1 MDRLMCIE
9 AFVRVA
15 ETNSFA
21 EAARQLGIA
30 NSVVTNRVQQLERY
44 VDAPLFHRTTRHV
57 RLSEVGESFYGSCR
71 DMVAGVDALTEQM
84 RQSRGRQVGK
94 LRLKMLPGYAVRHF
108 GEHLAEFT
116 RRYPELEVDV
126 TVSDR
131 LGDPTEEGFD
141 VAFQIFPPASESL
154 VRRQLFP
161 VRRLF
166 CASPDYLK
174 RHRSPK
180 HPREFLEHTVGVY
193 SGYPTRNRWTF
204 HRGTKSFTMN
214 LTGSVRS
221 NSVHLLHD
229 FAVSG
234 GGIVCLPT
242 LVASESL
249 LSGEL
254 VPLLSEHTL
263 SSYSF
268 LAIYSSTQRRSLKVK
283 SLIDFL
289 AAKFGDDPP
298 WDAPLRKRGW
308 LK

>member
-1 MDRLMCIE
+1 MDRLLCIE

-116 RRYPELEVDV
+116 RRYPELEIDI

-141 VAFQIFPPASESL
+141 VAFQIFPPASELL

-166 CASPDYLK
+166 CASPDYLQ
-174 RHRSPK
+174 RHSSPK

-204 HRGTKSFTMN
+204 HRGQKSFTMN
-214 LTGSVRS
+214 LTGNVQS

-249 LSGEL
+249 LSGKL
-254 VPLLSEHTL
+254 VALLTEHTL

-283 SLIDFL
+283 ALIDFL